1 MVLQEL
7 EEKLLYQMVR
17 QFCQF
22 NNFEY
27 EIDELE
33 KKVSVI
39 RAPHI
44 LLDLIP

>member
-1 MVLQEL
+1 
-7 EEKLLYQMVR
+7 MVR

-27 EIDELE
+27 EIDELG

-39 RAPHI
+39 RAPHNTI
-44 LLDLIP
+44 LNNFSAVLYF

>member
-1 MVLQEL
+1 
-7 EEKLLYQMVR
+7 MVR

-33 KKVSVI
+33 KSVRKI
-39 RAPHI
+39 RAP
-44 LLDLIP
+44 P